1 MNKEQSDRY
10 ELFSRFYEI
19 QRAID
24 RIKKENKPEM
34 QDAKNKKRSLS
45 LGWKPGKLLR
55 VPEGQQ
61 EVPASA
67 ALHPSKY
74 STCGG

>member
-34 QDAKNKKRSLS
+34 QDALKVLEEQKEELITRLET
-45 LGWKPGKLLR
+45 R
-55 VPEGQQ
+55 
-61 EVPASA
+61 
-67 ALHPSKY
+67 
-74 STCGG
+74 